1 MATPL
6 DEIPIAHLPLD
17 VLRRQIDGGQN
28 RGYAG
33 ATSAEAPPEA
43 DDADDPDL
51 VSLLAEAGL
60 ATRTVAGDAQ
70 EPLRAEL
77 ARRLN
82 EGRER
87 ARQRAALY
95 RAHLSTGLLQF
106 RARPSRDA
114 LERFI
119 HEAGAILQ
127 EETGA
132 PPIYLLVPTRL
143 YHTRFTALYDV
154 YGASIRGEPLVLA
167 ASFGPLIV
175 TESDLVTAVTLV

>member
-1 MATPL
+1 MATPP
-6 DEIPIAHLPLD
+6 DEIPLAHLPLN
-17 VLRRQIDGGQN
+17 VLRQRIDS
-28 RGYAG
+28 RSATRPAPDESREDDVEDPALAG
-33 ATSAEAPPEA
+33 
-43 DDADDPDL
+43 
-51 VSLLAEAGL
+51 LLTRAGL
-60 ATRTVAGDAQ
+60 ATHTAAGDGL

-95 RAHLSTGLLQF
+95 RAHTTTGLLQF
-106 RARPSRDA
+106 RARFSRDA

-119 HEAGAILQ
+119 HESGKVLQ

-132 PPIYLLVPTRL
+132 PPVYLLVPTRI
-143 YHTRFTALYDV
+143 YHTRFAALYDV

-175 TESDLVTAVTLV
+175 TDSDLISAVTLV

>member
-1 MATPL
+1 MATPP

-28 RGYAG
+28 TGPRA
-33 ATSAEAPPEA
+33 AQTAEAPSKV

-51 VSLLAEAGL
+51 ASFLAAAGL
-60 ATRTVAGDAQ
+60 ATRTVAGDAR

-106 RARPSRDA
+106 HARPNRDA

-119 HEAGAILQ
+119 HEAGSILQ
-127 EETGA
+127 VETGA

-167 ASFGPLIV
+167 ATFGPLIV
-175 TESDLVTAVTLV
+175 TESDLVTAVTLA